1 MTSPGLTGSG
11 VSGGRA
17 PFVDWGVV
25 YKVGV
30 GVAALGL
37 LVIVGSAIFGGL
49 VQRLVMEILE
59 LLGAPDDRAFLSR
72 DASGTG
78 GALLFLYGFCLL
90 ACGACVFSVRLALEL
105 PGLTGQQALTAGMSL
120 WAKLTAGAGAAGV
133 LLLSIAALVEFLFLL
148 FIRED
153 DDMGTRT
160 GAALTTGAVLI
171 GVAIVAYL
179 LGGAGRRAFLLGWTD
194 RMGWGRV
201 RCGWINRIGLALLV
215 AAVFFTLL
223 PFSGL
228 ATPFIIIG
236 LIALLSGVIPH
247 YLRRGRP

>member
-11 VSGGRA
+11 VSGGRT
-17 PFVDWGVV
+17 PFVEWGVV
-25 YKVGV
+25 YKVGA

-49 VQRLVMEILE
+49 FQRLVMEILE

-72 DASGTG
+72 DASGAG
-78 GALLFLYGFCLL
+78 GALLSLYGFCLF
-90 ACGACVFSVRLALEL
+90 ACGVCVFSVRLALEL

-133 LLLSIAALVEFLFLL
+133 VLLTVAALVEFLVLL
-148 FIRED
+148 FVRD
-153 DDMGTRT
+153 DDTGTRT

-194 RMGWGRV
+194 RVGWGRV

-215 AAVFFTLL
+215 AAIFFTVL

-247 YLRRGRP
+247 YLARGRP